1 VSWLQ
6 GGAKGDTKKVIEEPW
21 IALKIHL
28 KCISRRDNLLMEID
42 MIFKLGLFLY
52 NHSSFVELNQQSVYN
67 VYFDVII
74 MLIMT

>member
-1 VSWLQ
+1 
-6 GGAKGDTKKVIEEPW
+6 
-21 IALKIHL
+21 LKIHL